1 MKSLESLTFN
11 PLLCRA
17 ELSELAEHLEENTVL
32 HERKH
37 VLPFFRER
45 KHLSAF
51 LGSYITYFSSFDR
64 IAFEYDIF
72 GDFKADLVVG
82 DSQSGRYL
90 FIEFEDASP
99 NSIFDKKRGK
109 STLEWSPRFEHG
121 FSQLIDWFWKLQD
134 MQQTREFMN
143 RFGHE
148 MVDYYG
154 MLVVGRMGDLEQKER
169 DRLRWR
175 RSRVLVDT
183 THIICITYD
192 ELLKDL
198 DNRLRYSELAYLSE
212 GGPGNDGSGSSGNGG
227 E

>member
-1 MKSLESLTFN
+1 MKSLEPFAFN
-11 PLLCRA
+11 PLTCRE
-17 ELSELAEHLEENTVL
+17 ELRELADHLQENTVL
-32 HERKH
+32 HERRH

-45 KHLSAF
+45 KHLSVF

-64 IAFEYDIF
+64 IAFEYDLF

-90 FIEFEDASP
+90 LVEFEDANP
-99 NSIFDKKRGK
+99 KSIFESKKGK
-109 STLEWSPRFEHG
+109 ATPEWSTRFEKG
-121 FSQLIDWFWKLQD
+121 YSQLIDWFWKLSD
-134 MQQTREFMN
+134 MKQTREFMN
-143 RFGHE
+143 RFGPE
-148 MVDYYG
+148 VVDFYG

-183 THIICITYD
+183 TRIICITYD

-198 DNRLRYSELAYLSE
+198 DNRLRYSELAFISE
-212 GGPGNDGSGSSGNGG
+212 NSPEDSD
-227 E
+227 

>member
-1 MKSLESLTFN
+1 MKSLDSFTFN
-11 PLLCRA
+11 PQICRE
-17 ELSELAEHLEENTVL
+17 ELSELAEHLQENKIL
-32 HERKH
+32 KERRH

-45 KHLSAF
+45 KHLSIF

-90 FIEFEDASP
+90 FVEFEDAAP
-99 NSIFDKKRGK
+99 NSIFETKKGK
-109 STLEWSPRFEHG
+109 ATPEWSNRFEHG
-121 FSQLIDWFWKLQD
+121 FSQLIDWFWKLSD

-143 RFGHE
+143 RFGPE
-148 MVDYYG
+148 VVDYYG
-154 MLVVGRMGDLEQKER
+154 MLVVGRMSDLDQKAR
-169 DRLRWR
+169 DRFKWR

-183 THIICITYD
+183 TRIVCITYD

-198 DNRLRYSELAYLSE
+198 DNRLRYSEMAFLTEDEE
-212 GGPGNDGSGSSGNGG
+212 GNLLDGNA
-227 E
+227 